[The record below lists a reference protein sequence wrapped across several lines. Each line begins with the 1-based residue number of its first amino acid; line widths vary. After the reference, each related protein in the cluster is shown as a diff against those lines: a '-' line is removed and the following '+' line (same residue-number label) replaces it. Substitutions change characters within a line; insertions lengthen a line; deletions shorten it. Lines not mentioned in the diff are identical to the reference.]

1 MFGLFRKTECETIQE
16 LLSEYIDKRLASVQ
30 QGRVE
35 AHLRECQACRA
46 ELQALQSTVGL
57 LHRVSLVPVPRSFT
71 LTVVQPERRPVAL
84 NALRA
89 ATAFAALAL
98 AVLLFGD
105 LFSLYGGSAAV
116 RKEAVPASAPSLAE
130 MSDRE
135 LSPAE
140 KISGAP
146 EEERGGT
153 LEETQT
159 PKYAAGVP
167 TPVTD
172 VSQPAS
178 AQTPEVAA
186 IETPPQRDAVVRVF
200 GLSPWGSKRIVGPL
214 RQIHVVLL
222 GTVVIL
228 GGATAFVGW
237 RQRRGTEGRQ
247 RKEV

>member
-1 MFGLFRKTECETIQE
+1 
-16 LLSEYIDKRLASVQ
+16 
-30 QGRVE
+30 
-35 AHLRECQACRA
+35 
-46 ELQALQSTVGL
+46 
-57 LHRVSLVPVPRSFT
+57 
-71 LTVVQPERRPVAL
+71 
-84 NALRA
+84 
-89 ATAFAALAL
+89 
-98 AVLLFGD
+98 
-105 LFSLYGGSAAV
+105 
-116 RKEAVPASAPSLAE
+116 

-159 PKYAAGVP
+159 PKYAAGAAP
-167 TPVTD
+167 TPVTG

-186 IETPPQRDAVVRVF
+186 IETPPQRDAVVKEF
-200 GLSPWGSKRIVGPL
+200 GLYPWGRKRIIGPL
-214 RQIHVVLL
+214 REIHVVLL

-228 GGATAFVGW
+228 GGATTFVGW
-237 RQRRGTEGRQ
+237 RQRRRTRDRW